1 MSLSRRRML
10 AAAALVSTAALSG
23 CGFRLRGQF
32 SVPFET
38 IYLDMNRNTP
48 FAARLTRQLRSGSGV
63 TLVESPDDAQAVLR
77 ILANTLTR
85 EIVSYNANG
94 DAREY
99 EIKLTVR
106 FRLASPKGEEF
117 LPDSAITAMREISY
131 SDTDYLSRDSEEALL
146 INEMQA
152 DIVSQM
158 IRRIE
163 KAKPVQAAPEDETE
177 LETSS
182 NLTSAP

>member
-1 MSLSRRRML
+1 MPLSRRRIL
-10 AAAALVSTAALSG
+10 AAAALASTAALTG
-23 CGFRLRGQF
+23 CGFRLRGRF

-48 FAARLTRQLRSGSGV
+48 FAARLARQLRSGSGV
-63 TLVESPDDAQAVLR
+63 TLVEAPDDAEAVLR

-106 FRLASPKGEEF
+106 FRLSSPRGEEF
-117 LPDSAITAMREISY
+117 LPDSVITAVREISY

-163 KAKPVQAAPEDETE
+163 KATPIKEGTSDETE
-177 LETSS
+177 LETASS
-182 NLTSAP
+182 LTGVP